1 MSASNTTTTLAGLA
15 VVLAGGVLAVG
26 RGFNDLSSPPSLA
39 GDLETLLRYTF
50 EVAPV
55 AAIGLVGLLLLRGF
69 DVI

>member
-1 MSASNTTTTLAGLA
+1 MSTTNTATTLAGLS
-15 VVLAGGVLAVG
+15 VVLAGGVLAVA
-26 RGFNDLSSPPSLA
+26 RGFNDLSSPPALA

-55 AAIGLVGLLLLRGF
+55 AAVGLVAILLLRGF